1 MAIII
6 TGWYESEDG
15 AIMVDETGNSLS
27 EIVYRMM
34 RRDPENFGYTDCEFE
49 LHLPDGSIKLV
60 ENKIMEMVKNEFV
73 HPLP

>member
-1 MAIII
+1 
-6 TGWYESEDG
+6 
-15 AIMVDETGNSLS
+15 
-27 EIVYRMM
+27 MM
-34 RRDPENFGYTDCEFE
+34 RRDPENFGHTDCEFE